1 MGSLAFP
8 LAMYNNARAR
18 DIEAL
23 VGDVLIRARMW
34 FITME
39 SDKQISSR
47 TTDGRERWLSMMTDK
62 SDNINK
68 RLARLTLLTSYT
80 IFARAD
86 RDSADRQNAEF
97 AVGLSLINVAVGN
110 SSQHVVAIS

>member
-1 MGSLAFP
+1 MVDVPFCNLLCNLRGVDEYRRTNCFVLVVLLAVLVILVLYACFQLPMGSLAFP

-47 TTDGRERWLSMMTDK
+47 TTDGRER
-62 SDNINK
+62 
-68 RLARLTLLTSYT
+68 
-80 IFARAD
+80 
-86 RDSADRQNAEF
+86 
-97 AVGLSLINVAVGN
+97 
-110 SSQHVVAIS
+110 